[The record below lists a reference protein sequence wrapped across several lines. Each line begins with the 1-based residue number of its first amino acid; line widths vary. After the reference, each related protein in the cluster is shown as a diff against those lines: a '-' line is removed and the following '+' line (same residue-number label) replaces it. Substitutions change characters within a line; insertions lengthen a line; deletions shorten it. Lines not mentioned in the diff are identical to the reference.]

1 MAASSLHVLVNGPVP
16 AGIPAPD
23 AAQATSSWVP
33 ARPCARYGRYVGTRP
48 RVAVIGAGFGGL
60 AAAVAVRDV
69 ADLTV
74 LDRGDDVGGVWRD
87 NTYPGAACDVP
98 SHLYSFSFAAE
109 HRWSRRFAPQR
120 DILAHLRRVADDYGL
135 RPHLRL
141 RTEVTEARFDDDRS
155 VWRLTTAAGE
165 VLEADVVVPACGQLT
180 RPVRPHVPG
189 IDSFRGAVLHSAH
202 WDHSVDLRGRRVAV
216 VGTGASGIQ
225 IVPAIADD
233 VARLTVFQRSAAHL
247 VPKPDRRYSAL
258 HRALFR
264 RFPAWPRA
272 VRAALMAFFER
283 AGALPVQP
291 APTAVQLALR
301 GLLRAGVPDDAL
313 RARLQPEHPAGCRR
327 ILVSSD
333 YHRTLRRPHVDLVT
347 APITR
352 VTADGVVTADGARHQ
367 VDVVVLAT
375 GFAAADFL
383 APMKVFGRDGLEL
396 SDEWRDG
403 VRAHLGMTVPGFPN
417 LFLVHGPNTAL
428 RAGSVVHMI
437 ECQAAY
443 VRQAM
448 RRVAGGT
455 RTLEVR
461 REVADAFG
469 AEMRRRHGPDAPRAV
484 NEWPGTMGEFARR
497 TARFTDADFLTT

>member
-1 MAASSLHVLVNGPVP
+1 M
-16 AGIPAPD
+16 
-23 AAQATSSWVP
+23 
-33 ARPCARYGRYVGTRP
+33 
-48 RVAVIGAGFGGL
+48 IGAGFGGL

-69 ADLTV
+69 GEPTL
-74 LDRGDDVGGVWRD
+74 LERGADVGGVWRD

-120 DILAHLRRVADDYGL
+120 DILEHLRRVTDEHGL

-141 RTEVTEARFDDDRS
+141 HTEVTEARFDDDRA

-180 RPVRPHVPG
+180 RPLRPDVPG
-189 IDSFRGAVLHSAH
+189 LDSFRGPVLHSAR
-202 WDHSVDLRGRRVAV
+202 WDHDVDLRGRRVAV

-264 RFPAWPRA
+264 HVPAWPRA
-272 VRAALMAFFER
+272 ARAGLMAFFER
-283 AGALPVQP
+283 FGAVPVRP
-291 APTAVQLALR
+291 APGAVQLALR
-301 GLLRAGVPDDAL
+301 GLLRAGVPDAAL
-313 RARLQPEHPAGCRR
+313 RARLRPAHPVGCRR
-327 ILVSSD
+327 VLVSSD
-333 YHRTLRRPHVDLVT
+333 YHRTLRRPHVRLVT
-347 APITR
+347 EPIAE
-352 VTADGVVTADGARHQ
+352 VTADGVVTADGARHDL
-367 VDVVVLAT
+367 DVLVLAT
-375 GFAAADFL
+375 GFAAASFV
-383 APMKVFGRDGLEL
+383 APMKVFGRDGREL

-403 VRAHLGMTVPGFPN
+403 VHAHLGMTVPGFPN
-417 LFLVHGPNTAL
+417 LFLMHGPHTAL

-443 VRQAM
+443 LRQAV
-448 RRVAGGT
+448 RRIADGA
-455 RTLEVR
+455 RTVEVR
-461 REVADAFG
+461 PDVAAAFT
-469 AEMRRRHGPDAPRAV
+469 AEMRARLGPGTSGAV
-484 NEWPGTMGEFARR
+484 SEWPGTMREYERR
-497 TARFTDADFLTT
+497 TARFADAEFRTA